1 MAQDTAQI
9 RARAIM
15 EVMLALGV
23 KEITVQ
29 PKHVYALGAHEL
41 HMASEPEGRSM
52 TYTLLQPI
60 TIEGEFSV
68 RG

>member
-1 MAQDTAQI
+1 MAQDVAQI
-9 RARAIM
+9 RAKAIM

-23 KEITVQ
+23 KEITIQ

-41 HMASEPEGRSM
+41 HMVSGSDGRAM
-52 TYTLLQPI
+52 TYTLLQPV